1 MILETLLLFV
11 SVLINLLFLFY
22 SRWLIRIIRT
32 KEEEATE
39 NYETILNYTAH
50 VKSVHDMEMFYGDQT
65 LKSLIDHGTALLGDI
80 ENMDFLLTDEDP
92 EIEQRE
98 E

>member
-39 NYETILNYTAH
+39 IYETILNYTAH